1 MRERLYEFIKR
12 SLFTIL
18 DKNMAGRP
26 KSTARKL
33 LHPHF
38 SIVPGQ
44 KYYQCLACN
53 KPMKGMVEVNF
64 ISNGKAHF
72 KAKHPDLFRDLTS
85 KLDKG
90 QLKLSSVA
98 QPVSSKEKSRQNLS
112 FAFAQTLLPMNIL
125 RDPASRNFL
134 NKFIEY
140 GSIPD
145 QRVLQNDITD

>member
-1 MRERLYEFIKR
+1 
-12 SLFTIL
+12 
-18 DKNMAGRP
+18 MAGKT

-33 LHPHF
+33 LDPHF

-44 KYYQCLACN
+44 KYYKCLACN

-112 FAFAQTLLPMNIL
+112 FAFAQTFPRFSMV
-125 RDPASRNFL
+125 F
-134 NKFIEY
+134 
-140 GSIPD
+140 
-145 QRVLQNDITD
+145 